1 MIVSTGTSVCT
12 CPLGYAGRFCNIGK
26 PLSFPSFMRQ
36 PWGMVS
42 GGLAVSWPHGN
53 HCAYSS
59 HRALLSGKWYRVSWC
74 GQHHCLRS
82 ELPGLEF

>member
-42 GGLAVSWPHGN
+42 GGPCCVLASWQP
-53 HCAYSS
+53 
-59 HRALLSGKWYRVSWC
+59 L
-74 GQHHCLRS
+74 CLQFPQS
-82 ELPGLEF
+82 AAFWEMVQSIVVWPAPLPQV